1 MRYRYPGVNPFT
13 TEEQSI
19 FFGRE
24 QEVKDLSYV
33 ILLDYLTVLHSP
45 QGSGKSSLINAGVIP
60 YLKDKTDFKPIVVR
74 FGPSKSGDDTSPV
87 SLTVDQLGLE
97 KGPNYL
103 DVLLAQDNS
112 LWYNLKQLQAQHGGH
127 SRWVIYFD
135 QFEEIFTYSEEQLEQ
150 FKAQLVEVLYE
161 RIPPRFHESYKRQP
175 EWLTKREQELLALP
189 LEAKAVFVMRSDQVG
204 LLDKFTDRFPT
215 IMHNSF
221 ELQPLNQVKARD
233 AILNPAYNYTE
244 SFDTSS
250 FDYTD
255 DCLAKVLEFL
265 DQGEAKGVDPF
276 QLQIICRRAEE
287 VIAANPGKTKI
298 NIEDLGDLTDIYEEV
313 YGKQLELIGSESDR
327 KVASRLIEEGLVYEK
342 EKQRVILTVPQI
354 EREYEIPPDLLT
366 QLERFRLLDTLPGP
380 NGEVSY
386 ELYHDIWI
394 EPALKAK
401 HERMGSNGNGNG
413 NGNGHEVKEEKEES
427 LMGKAKLAYQAE
439 KVQFKWERM
448 RTLAIVGVSIAVLS
462 LASLVIGAWYYRGA
476 LQQKDAAITAKNE
489 SDSIAMIAS
498 FQAEEAI
505 RLRTQDSVARA
516 KSDSLLRIAQW
527 ALRNARKR
535 EKQAVNSGLE
545 AEARS
550 YVIRATAWYI
560 RNDYDSALVEL
571 KTAESLFPDKVDAFY
586 AYMGGAMEAHK
597 QEGTAYQAR
606 VADFLREAGRL
617 DVERDSL
624 LRAYNYFSDYHVER
638 QNFSL
643 ATLLLQELSNLGGE
657 KVSPELYMKYADI
670 SAQQGAFDDAASWLR
685 LSRETGVPS
694 EELRSKALEIAQYSA
709 RRPWHKA
716 TQELLML
723 AQQTGA
729 NEDELA
735 SLQSGGIPS
744 EFRGGYP
751 LPEMVNIPSGA
762 YMMGNSQKPDS
773 KPVHQIAVSGFSI
786 SRYEVTCGQ
795 YAAFLNTIQISP
807 DSVSLWLRLGTQ
819 IEYRSGMYEVIGN
832 LEGFPVGSVNWYG
845 AQAYCEWAGGR
856 LPTEAEWEYA
866 AGGANMGRN
875 TEGYLHEKSSAN
887 TPLKQIAWFSDNAGG
902 TLHPVGV
909 KAANE
914 VSLFDTFGNV
924 REWCLDFYQ
933 ENYYENSADTDPKG
947 PTMGRERV
955 LRGGSYFSGSYEIDA
970 TYRDKLSPSII
981 RENNGFRLV
990 KGN

>member
-1 MRYRYPGVNPFT
+1 MRYRYPGVNPFST
-13 TEEQSI
+13 KESSI

-24 QEVKDLSYV
+24 QEIKDLSYV
-33 ILLDYLTVLHSP
+33 ILLDYLTVLHSS
-45 QGSGKSSLINAGVIP
+45 QGSGKSSLVNAGVIP

-74 FGPSKSGDDTSPV
+74 LGPAKPGDNTSPV
-87 SLTVDQLGLE
+87 ELTVGQLGLD

-127 SRWVIYFD
+127 SRWVLYFD

-150 FKAQLVEVLYE
+150 FKSQLVEVLYE

-189 LEAKAVFVMRSDQVG
+189 LEAKAVFVMRTDQVG

-221 ELQPLNQVKARD
+221 ELQSLNQTQARD
-233 AILNPAYNYTE
+233 AILNPAYNYTD
-244 SFDTSS
+244 SFDTAS

-255 DCLAKVLEFL
+255 DCLVKMIEFL
-265 DQGEAKGVDPF
+265 DRGEAKGIDPF
-276 QLQIICRRAEE
+276 QLQILCRRAEE

-298 NIEDLGDLTDIYEEV
+298 NIEDLGNLEEIYEEV
-313 YGKQLELIGSESDR
+313 YGKQLELIGSEADR

-342 EKQRVILTVPQI
+342 DRQRVPLSAPQI
-354 EREYEIPPDLLT
+354 EREYEISPDLLT

-380 NGEVSY
+380 NGEVVY

-401 HERMGSNGNGNG
+401 HERIGENGNG
-413 NGNGHEVKEEKEES
+413 NGNGHEGDEANEES
-427 LMGKAKLAYQAE
+427 VMGKAKLAYQAE

-448 RTLAIVGVSIAVLS
+448 RTLAIVGISIAALS
-462 LASLVIGAWYYRGA
+462 LTSLVIGAWYYRGA
-476 LQQKDAAITAKNE
+476 LEQKDAALFAKKE
-489 SDSIAMIAS
+489 SDSLAVIAS
-498 FQAEEAI
+498 YQAEEAQ
-505 RLRTQDSVARA
+505 RLRLQDSVARV

-535 EKQAVNSGLE
+535 EKQAVNSGRE

-550 YVIRATAWYI
+550 YVIRASAWFI
-560 RNDYDSALVEL
+560 RNDFDSAMAEL
-571 KTAESLFPDKVDAFY
+571 KIAESLFPETKDAFY
-586 AYMGGAMEAHK
+586 AYMDGAMEAHSR
-597 QEGTAYQAR
+597 EGSSQQAW

-624 LRAYNYFSDYHVER
+624 LRAYNYFADYHVER

-694 EELRSKALEIAQYSA
+694 RELQEKALAIAQLSA
-709 RRPWHKA
+709 RRPWHRA

-723 AQQTGA
+723 AQQVGA
-729 NEDELA
+729 DSSRLA
-735 SLQSGGIPS
+735 SLQSIPGMN

-751 LPEMVNIPSGA
+751 LPEMVNISGA
-762 YMMGNSQKPDS
+762 SFMMGNMDKPDS
-773 KPVHQIAVSGFSI
+773 RPEHQVTLNNFSI

-795 YAAFLNTIQISP
+795 YAAFLNALRIAP
-807 DSVSLWLRLGTQ
+807 DSAQRWIRLGSQ
-819 IEYRSGMYEVIGN
+819 IEYQNGNYEVKGN

-875 TEGYLHEKSSAN
+875 AEGYLHEKSAAN
-887 TPLKQIAWFSDNAGG
+887 IPLKQIAWYSDNAGG

-909 KAANE
+909 KTANE
-914 VSLFDTFGNV
+914 ASLFDTFGNV
-924 REWCLDFYQ
+924 REWCLDLYQ
-933 ENYYENSADTDPKG
+933 EDYYKDSPDDNPSG
-947 PTMGRERV
+947 PAEGRERV

-970 TYRDKLSPSII
+970 TFRDKLSPSII

-990 KGN
+990 KELN